1 MSTSSVQDS
10 IRLSH
15 LATPSNLSISAS
27 SSSSTD
33 ENSTVSRTETIASSS
48 IAPSDVAVASSSA
61 SSPIINIQDEISIS
75 LEELTQ
81 WVATNRKIELI
92 IRRMLNLSIPNVN
105 HVHPTDIQRQERI
118 EMEKMDI
125 VEQQRKLSNE
135 LKFLESI
142 KQKINE

>member
-1 MSTSSVQDS
+1 
-10 IRLSH
+10 
-15 LATPSNLSISAS
+15 
-27 SSSSTD
+27 
-33 ENSTVSRTETIASSS
+33 
-48 IAPSDVAVASSSA
+48 
-61 SSPIINIQDEISIS
+61 
-75 LEELTQ
+75 
-81 WVATNRKIELI
+81 
-92 IRRMLNLSIPNVN
+92 MLNLSIPNVN